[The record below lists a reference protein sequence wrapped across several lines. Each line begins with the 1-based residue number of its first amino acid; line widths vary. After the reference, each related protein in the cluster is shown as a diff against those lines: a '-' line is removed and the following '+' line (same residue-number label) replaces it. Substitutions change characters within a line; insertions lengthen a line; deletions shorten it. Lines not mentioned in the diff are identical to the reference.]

1 MIFYCPTESE
11 PSSSALLSRFSS
23 SLSGPVGLRNTADMA
38 ALMVADLA
46 GCGAAYTDTTASCFT
61 LSVTKKAA

>member
-1 MIFYCPTESE
+1 MFYCPTESE
-11 PSSSALLSRFSS
+11 PTSAAMLARFSS

-38 ALMVADLA
+38 ALLVADLS